1 MARYARLHCLLLI
14 ALFFLLPLSHAQQT
28 PATNQSEQPA
38 PWKFGAEVDL
48 LPYINGG
55 YYGSGFLSRGGCARS
70 APAPRRRVFWSA
82 ADSKRNAPMP
92 AP

>member
-28 PATNQSEQPA
+28 PATTPSEQPA

-48 LPYINGG
+48 LPISTAVTTG
-55 YYGSGFLSRGGCARS
+55 
-70 APAPRRRVFWSA
+70 PAF
-82 ADSKRNAPMP
+82 
-92 AP
+92 